1 MSAAGGGANACCSS
15 ILYFWKDLSGRALIT
30 SICSCLIIWLFKIP
44 YYRSV
49 YLKILPD
56 VSSFINLHPSLE
68 NRLSSNTN
76 GLYLFIDVQ
85 SSWKPFILSR
95 MIFLEHERSSKLA
108 DQTLTRQFRSARRIY
123 WRKFFS
129 QIKTS
134 ADYPWW
140 TTGEIEQEQADGS
153 LLPDECSCE
162 DFSRGTRWAQPEAE
176 RMPAVHHERYS
187 PINFARNLC
196 SIQKQ
201 HSNVSRSIII

>member
-1 MSAAGGGANACCSS
+1 
-15 ILYFWKDLSGRALIT
+15 
-30 SICSCLIIWLFKIP
+30 
-44 YYRSV
+44 
-49 YLKILPD
+49 
-56 VSSFINLHPSLE
+56 
-68 NRLSSNTN
+68 
-76 GLYLFIDVQ
+76 
-85 SSWKPFILSR
+85 

-153 LLPDECSCE
+153 LLPDGCSCE
-162 DFSRGTRWAQPEAE
+162 DFSRGTRWAQPKAE

-187 PINFARNLC
+187 SINFARNLC

-201 HSNVSRSIII
+201 HSSVSLTLSLNIKPAEEGWPYGNSGKACFQTEWPEGRLHKWAPAHSLAAQIY